1 MITRYCKGCGE
12 QINPKRLE
20 IIPTANTCV
29 PCSTT
34 QKRGA
39 VTVMKGEGDHTWVET
54 IFMEHED
61 FQHYMEQE
69 GKLKRMNL
77 KSPKAEYQDY
87 ESDDI
92 SISDSNIQNFTEE

>member
-1 MITRYCKGCGE
+1 MIIRYCKGCKE

-20 IIPTANTCV
+20 ILPTATTCV

-54 IFMEHED
+54 IFMEHD
-61 FQHYMEQE
+61 
-69 GKLKRMNL
+69 
-77 KSPKAEYQDY
+77 EYQQYMAAENKMRKIALSTPKTEYNGD
-87 ESDDI
+87 EDSHDNIPAPSDI
-92 SISDSNIQNFTEE
+92 KIEE